1 MIPKSGA
8 DAKIGRFNSGADAHS
23 TIAIEINQ
31 TNRTAFK
38 SNPTTM
44 TLTDDTDLTKPSF
57 VVDLN
62 TDEDFR
68 SSPSESVSLIN
79 PPSPS
84 STSQPSPPKQL
95 TIEDGKVVTF
105 NFDDLDGV
113 SAQELFQVRMKSI
126 IEFMFAIHVL
136 TIY

>member
-1 MIPKSGA
+1 
-8 DAKIGRFNSGADAHS
+8 
-23 TIAIEINQ
+23 
-31 TNRTAFK
+31 
-38 SNPTTM
+38 M

-57 VVDLN
+57 VVDSN

-95 TIEDGKVVTF
+95 PIEDGKVVTF
-105 NFDDLDGV
+105 NFDDFHGV

-126 IEFMFAIHVL
+126 IEFMFANHVL
-136 TIY
+136 TIYWNRLEAFSDQEISL